1 MTYPLVG
8 LLGIALPLLLGFAP
22 VQVHSEHSGFVRR
35 VDTID
40 EASPLSAKDKSGK
53 LSPVFVKLTHVE
65 TDPEHMGL
73 AATLDEASRTAITAI
88 PGVTVL
94 GDNDDEAVMAKKSRK
109 PVVVLSPRLQNI
121 ATTKDG
127 DEVEFKA
134 KAQYIIYRMPSRDIA
149 AVVDGAARTR
159 LPAKHVRS
167 KASRQE
173 VENGVAAAA
182 IESAAKRAPAALIA
196 IAKR

>member
-22 VQVHSEHSGFVRR
+22 VEARSEPSGFARR
-35 VDTID
+35 VDTQD
-40 EASPLSAKDKSGK
+40 EAAALSAQDKPAK
-53 LSPVFVKLTHVE
+53 LSPVLVKLTHVE

-73 AATLDEASRTAITAI
+73 AATLDEASRTAIGAI

-94 GDNDDEAVMAKKSRK
+94 KDDDDEAAMSKKTHK

-134 KAQYIIYRMPSRDIA
+134 QAQYIIYRMPSRDIA

-159 LPAKHVRS
+159 LPAKHVKS

-196 IAKR
+196 ISKR